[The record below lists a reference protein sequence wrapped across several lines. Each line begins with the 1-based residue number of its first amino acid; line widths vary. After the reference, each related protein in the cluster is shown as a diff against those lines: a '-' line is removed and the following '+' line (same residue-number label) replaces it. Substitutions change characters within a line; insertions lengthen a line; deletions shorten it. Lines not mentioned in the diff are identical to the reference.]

1 MSELKHW
8 LDESSDADDFE
19 RAILRS
25 GLDVDPPAAKCEE
38 VWAGITSA
46 LVAGPLLTN
55 AAAGSAKAAA
65 ASASKGAAVWLG
77 IGKGFVLGLAVYGA
91 ATGVSAISQR
101 FSARPATPIT
111 AGAPSPS
118 MAKRALPRVAPLAP
132 LATAEPAAT
141 EAAPSAIV
149 QVASSAAP
157 TAAGNG
163 AAPAKSPSATA
174 RSVATLPSVAAFD
187 DAGSASRV
195 SQLQAETQALRTARA
210 ELRSGRLADAFA
222 TLEASRR
229 QFSAP
234 ELYQERE
241 ALMIELLQRSGQ
253 ASAAA
258 ERAADFLSRFPESPH
273 AGQIRQL
280 VRR

>member
-1 MSELKHW
+1 MSC
-8 LDESSDADDFE
+8 
-19 RAILRS
+19 
-25 GLDVDPPAAKCEE
+25 G
-38 VWAGITSA
+38 
-46 LVAGPLLTN
+46 
-55 AAAGSAKAAA
+55 AA
-65 ASASKGAAVWLG
+65 ASASKSAAVWLG

-91 ATGVSAISQR
+91 ATGVSAVSQR
-101 FSARPATPIT
+101 FSARHATPIT
-111 AGAPSPS
+111 ASVPSPS
-118 MAKRALPRVAPLAP
+118 TVKRALPRVAPLAP
-132 LATAEPAAT
+132 IATAEPAAT
-141 EAAPSAIV
+141 EATLSATAE
-149 QVASSAAP
+149 VASAAAP
-157 TAAGNG
+157 TAAGNNAG
-163 AAPAKSPSATA
+163 PAKTPSATA
-174 RSVATLPSVAAFD
+174 SSVAALPSVAAFD
-187 DAGSASRV
+187 DPASANRA

-222 TLEASRR
+222 TLEAPRR

-273 AGQIRQL
+273 AEQIRQL